1 MIFLYSFYIYLIN
14 IFWHVCKTINLFE
27 KKGYIKENIDLTMNL
42 KERGI
47 TVGDLL
53 IIFIIILSTTILV
66 KSLNKDKKTALN
78 HSNQEKVSHQIKSLS
93 EIKFRNLYAR

>member
-1 MIFLYSFYIYLIN
+1 
-14 IFWHVCKTINLFE
+14 
-27 KKGYIKENIDLTMNL
+27 MNL

-66 KSLNKDKKTALN
+66 KSLYKDKKTSLN
-78 HSNQEKVSHQIKSLS
+78 HSNQEKVSHQINSLS
-93 EIKFRNLYAR
+93 EIKIRNFYAQ